1 MEKANEPTPTESK
14 IMDAA
19 LHLFSNQGY
28 RETTT
33 RKIAERADCNELT
46 IFRIFENKE
55 NLLRSILKRRLVDD
69 LLDVEIPFEPTG
81 RPREDLIS
89 LCRIMQSS
97 FGQRR
102 DLFRLMLREQLKNDV
117 VKEYRGVIP
126 VIWKD
131 LIVEKFSSVINEYSR
146 DDINLETASLFMA
159 SYVLR
164 AEMMKTLLG
173 NDPFEST
180 NEEHLREAVDIFLRG
195 TIGEG
200 SN

>member
-1 MEKANEPTPTESK
+1 MEEANEPTPTESK

-19 LHLFSNQGY
+19 LYLFSNHGY

-55 NLLRSILKRRLVDD
+55 NLLRRILKRRLVDD
-69 LLDVEIPFEPTG
+69 LLDIDIPLESTG
-81 RPREDLIS
+81 KPDRDLIS
-89 LCRIMQSS
+89 LCSMMQSS
-97 FGQRR
+97 FEQRR
-102 DLFRLMLREQLKNDV
+102 DLFRLMLREQQKNDV
-117 VKEYRGVIP
+117 VKEYREVIP
-126 VIWKD
+126 VIWKE
-131 LIVEKFSSVINEYSR
+131 LIVEKFSSVINEYSK
-146 DDINLETASLFMA
+146 DGINLETASLFLA

-164 AEMMKTLLG
+164 AEMMKTFLG

-180 NEEHLREAVDIFLRG
+180 TEKHLREAVDLFLHG
-195 TIGEG
+195 ITAEG